1 MSSHFKNSW
10 RQLFPGKKCK
20 VIDMTISIN
29 EPKFSRRILNF
40 LRQTAKSLLPDT
52 AINLISIPWRK
63 FYWWRR
69 TRISPSRN
77 RRVIAALVSSGK
89 PINLELGSWRRDG
102 LDDWVFS
109 DLGGGGDVQL
119 DLVKPIPF
127 PDSSVDR
134 IYSSH
139 LLEHFSFP
147 HPMLD
152 LLRECHRILK
162 PGGEFSIAVPNAR
175 IFLDAYANP
184 NGFEAKKYCSHDVG
198 LTYKNKID
206 YVNFIAYLGG
216 EHKHLFDIDNLP
228 SVLTE
233 AGFQNARVRDFD
245 PSLDLEERKHESIY
259 AIAYR

>member
-1 MSSHFKNSW
+1 
-10 RQLFPGKKCK
+10 
-20 VIDMTISIN
+20 MTEAMQKIN
-29 EPKFSRRILNF
+29 VKQSL
-40 LRQTAKSLLPDT
+40 AKIARSLLPAFVLDAVLT
-52 AINLISIPWRK
+52 PWRK
-63 FYWWRR
+63 YYWWQR
-69 TRISPSRN
+69 TRLSPSRN
-77 RRVIAALVSSGK
+77 RKVINALVSSGK

-127 PDSSVDR
+127 PDGSVDR

-175 IFLDAYANP
+175 IFLNAYANP
-184 NGFEAKKYCSHDVG
+184 EGFEATKYCTYEVG
-198 LTYKNKID
+198 LAYKNKID
-206 YVNFIAYLGG
+206 YVNFIAYLGD
-216 EHKHLFDIDNLP
+216 EHKHLFDVDNLP

-233 AGFQNARVRDFD
+233 AGFKNAKIRDFD

-259 AIAYR
+259 AIAHR